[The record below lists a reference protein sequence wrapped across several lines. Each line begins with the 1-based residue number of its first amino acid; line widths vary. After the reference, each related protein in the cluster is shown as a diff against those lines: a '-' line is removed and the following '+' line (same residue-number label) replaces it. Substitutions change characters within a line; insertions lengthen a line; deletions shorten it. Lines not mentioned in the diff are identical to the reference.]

1 MCQAVSI
8 LITKSNRGYYKLAVD
23 SHEDLLKL
31 YQEQDLEL
39 KDNKEPPQNTFAR
52 VEVSPLKGYFNPKKS
67 NWQFKL
73 DEQIKPEWWSPIHEE
88 TAWKIWAKW
97 KKEFYP
103 LVDLKE
109 ARHLIN
115 PIKIK
120 HSNRVSKKELE
131 LAKTWDSVWASVRA
145 SVRDSVRASVGDSV
159 WASVWDSVWASVR
172 ASVRDSVWASV
183 GASVGAYIGSFFKIK
198 NWKYTDKLK
207 IKGYPFQSGLD
218 LWKRG
223 LILTY
228 DGKTW
233 RLHNMSQKAKIIY
246 ETIKL

>member
-1 MCQAVSI
+1 MCKAVSI
-8 LITKSNRGYYKLAVD
+8 LITKSNKGYYKLGVD
-23 SHEDLLKL
+23 FHEDLLKL

-39 KDNKEPPQNTFAR
+39 KDNKEPPKNTFTR
-52 VEVSPLKGYFNPKKS
+52 VEVSPTKGYFNPKKS

-73 DEQIKPEWWSPIHEE
+73 DEQIKPEWWMPAHEE
-88 TAWKIWAKW
+88 TAWKCWKSW
-97 KKEFYP
+97 KKDFYP
-103 LVDLKE
+103 LVNLKE

-120 HSNRVSKKELE
+120 HSNRVSKKEIE
-131 LAKTWDSVWASVRA
+131 LAKTWASVRA
-145 SVRDSVRASVGDSV
+145 SVGASVGDSV
-159 WASVWDSVWASVR
+159 WDSMWDSVWDSVR
-172 ASVRDSVWASV
+172 AS
-183 GASVGAYIGSFFKIK
+183 IGSFFKIK
-198 NWKYTDKLK
+198 NWKYTEKLK

-233 RLHNMSQKAKIIY
+233 RIHNMSQKAKIIWSG
-246 ETIKL
+246 KLN